1 MRLGQQMLLVGRG
14 DVVVC
19 HSSTSRTHLG
29 NSLEEQRRC
38 SQAEIQHQERPLE
51 MPLSP
56 SAPSG
61 LRLSLWDPL
70 LLRLLFQEG
79 PAFVTSHL
87 CSSLKCPSLTTSR
100 LAPLSTARCL
110 VP

>member
-1 MRLGQQMLLVGRG
+1 MLLVGRG

-19 HSSTSRTHLG
+19 HSSTGRTHLG
-29 NSLEEQRRC
+29 NERRRC

-61 LRLSLWDPL
+61 LRLSLWDAL
-70 LLRLLFQEG
+70 LLRFLFQEG
-79 PAFVTSHL
+79 PAFVTSHF